1 MTAVALVPPSRR
13 FRLMGRSLLNFATH
27 DIAAAIGAI
36 AVAIGVWEIVTLVA
50 SINYIPPPTNV
61 ASRLVNLFQDSG
73 FRSAFFGSIGD
84 TLIALAIAIVLGG
97 LTGVVIALSKIARLA
112 FRYYVDALLIVPP
125 VALAPI
131 LIVIFGITSRNI
143 IAISTLYGFAIIAVN
158 SSAAVRS
165 VDQSWVEVGQV
176 YGAGGLRL
184 ITSCVLPGIMPQ
196 FFSGLHLGV
205 TRAFKGMIVGQVFL
219 GVIGVGGYEARFQQA
234 FDVAGIWAIAVL
246 LIASSLILT
255 WAVKALDHLVNYWAY
270 RD

>member
-1 MTAVALVPPSRR
+1 
-13 FRLMGRSLLNFATH
+13 MGRSLWSFATH
-27 DIAAAIGAI
+27 DIAAAIAAI
-36 AVAIGVWEIVTLVA
+36 VVAIGVWELITLATTVR
-50 SINYIPPPTNV
+50 YIPPPGDV
-61 ASRLVNLFQDSG
+61 ASRLKDLFGESA
-73 FRSAFFGSIGD
+73 FRSAFLSSIGD

-97 LTGVVIALSKIARLA
+97 LTGALIALSRIARLA
-112 FRYYVDALLIVPP
+112 LRYYVDALLIVPP

-143 IAISTLYGFAIIAVN
+143 IAISTLYGYAIIAVN
-158 SSAAVRS
+158 TSAAVRS
-165 VDQSWVEVGQV
+165 VDPVWLEVGRV
-176 YGAGGLRL
+176 YGAGGFRL
-184 ITSCVLPGIMPQ
+184 IRDCVVPGVMPQ

-234 FDVAGIWAIAVL
+234 FDVPGIWGIAVL